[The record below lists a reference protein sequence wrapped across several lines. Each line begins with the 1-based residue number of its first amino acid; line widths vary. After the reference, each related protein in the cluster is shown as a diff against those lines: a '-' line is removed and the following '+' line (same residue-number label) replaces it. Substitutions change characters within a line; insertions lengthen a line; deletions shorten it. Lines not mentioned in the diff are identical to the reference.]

1 MVTIEDFPLEVLDKI
16 FSILNGNSVITA
28 SNVCLSWRK
37 VIHKST
43 NLSASKCSP
52 DLQEKMQKCGWIL
65 EDHDIENCKCI
76 ELNTYLFKFIDNKA
90 LPSCELIKERTVN
103 DKNCFSVL
111 NSKLFISNKGA
122 PLGDDIS
129 IIDLSQPCS
138 QRTDLFKQ
146 GVYTRTEEMRRKL
159 FSVIEFVT
167 LIHSH
172 HKTLVTAIDE
182 FYDSSLEHEY
192 LEWLQGKTFDYELDS
207 DEPEYRGKEYY
218 RGSRIIVWNHE
229 TLHHVSDVNVLEKLN
244 EFTFY
249 ESTGNDFDVVHFAM
263 ANGKLAV
270 NIEVIYEN
278 SPRLK
283 QGLTQIWKLDTEDP
297 STENIHY
304 LTTINHGW
312 RGDERFIFDMFM
324 NSKLLGIVLQNPDE
338 ETLLSLSVYL
348 HDDPSFHTT
357 SVIQEIEDF
366 GDVDIILDTEFSN
379 KIAVLHKRRN
389 LLKVY
394 KFDGSNI
401 GIHLEIDL
409 SRIVVKESDVLL
421 IANYM
426 VGKIMIIN
434 ESDGQF
440 QNIIVTEDGE
450 VVEGNKQMFQE
461 GEVKIIEATFCAEGI
476 VVKAEEKETRDWL
489 FGCSIVSYYHN

>member
-1 MVTIEDFPLEVLDKI
+1 M
-16 FSILNGNSVITA
+16 
-28 SNVCLSWRK
+28 
-37 VIHKST
+37 
-43 NLSASKCSP
+43 
-52 DLQEKMQKCGWIL
+52 
-65 EDHDIENCKCI
+65 
-76 ELNTYLFKFIDNKA
+76 
-90 LPSCELIKERTVN
+90 
-103 DKNCFSVL
+103 
-111 NSKLFISNKGA
+111 
-122 PLGDDIS
+122 
-129 IIDLSQPCS
+129 
-138 QRTDLFKQ
+138 
-146 GVYTRTEEMRRKL
+146 
-159 FSVIEFVT
+159 
-167 LIHSH
+167 
-172 HKTLVTAIDE
+172 
-182 FYDSSLEHEY
+182 
-192 LEWLQGKTFDYELDS
+192 DS
-207 DEPEYRGKEYY
+207 DEPEYRGKAYY
-218 RGSRIIVWNHE
+218 RESRIIVWNHV

-263 ANGKLAV
+263 AKGKLAV

-283 QGLTQIWKLDTEDP
+283 QGLTQIWKLDTEDH

-348 HDDPSFHTT
+348 NDDPSFHTT

-366 GDVDIILDTEFSN
+366 GDMDIILDTEFSN

-409 SRIVVKESDVLL
+409 NRIVVKNSDVLL
-421 IANYM
+421 MANYM

-450 VVEGNKQMFQE
+450 VVEGNK
-461 GEVKIIEATFCAEGI
+461 A
-476 VVKAEEKETRDWL
+476 D
-489 FGCSIVSYYHN
+489 VSRR